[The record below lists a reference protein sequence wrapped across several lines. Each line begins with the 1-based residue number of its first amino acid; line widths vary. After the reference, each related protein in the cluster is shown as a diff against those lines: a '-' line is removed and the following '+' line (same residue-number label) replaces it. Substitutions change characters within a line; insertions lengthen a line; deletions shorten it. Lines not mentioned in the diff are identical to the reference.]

1 MSSTWSRVLAIGT
14 GVAASCGALYVLL
27 KDDVVK
33 GQWADAFVL
42 IPIMVGISIAAGH
55 LAVQALK
62 DRKILSALGFAL
74 AFTLGTALTV
84 YTSVGKQAST
94 TDATTNATV
103 AHNDTLKSKQDE
115 LQRARTRLSEAN
127 TMADREITDGGCKR
141 KCQDWKLRAREV
153 QARISQLETEIKSLG
168 PTMPVAAKADRAA
181 QLAALLFGAD
191 SKHVKA
197 VLVLVEPFLLTLLF
211 EVTAITAFGYGFGH
225 HRTRVA
231 PPPAKAEAAPVSPPA
246 PLELPAPEPVAAG
259 GITPATKEQALADL
273 QRLLARGAVIGSQD
287 ILVQR
292 WGVAKGTVSK
302 WISQWESDGLVERSA
317 DGRCKQIAAA

>member
-14 GVAASCGALYVLL
+14 GAAASGGALYVLL

-42 IPIMVGISIAAGH
+42 IPIMVGIAIAAGH
-55 LAVQALK
+55 LAAQALK
-62 DRKILSALGFAL
+62 DRKILSASGFAL
-74 AFTLGTALTV
+74 AFVLGTGLVV
-84 YTSVGKQAST
+84 YTSVGKQAAT

-115 LQRARTRLSEAN
+115 LQRAKTRLSEAN
-127 TMADREITDGGCKR
+127 AMADREITDGGCKR
-141 KCQDWKLRAREV
+141 KCQDWKLRATEV
-153 QARISQLETEIKSLG
+153 QARIFQLETEIQSLG

-197 VLVLVEPFLLTLLF
+197 VLVLVEPFLMTMLF

-225 HRTRVA
+225 RRAVPMMPARAEVA
-231 PPPAKAEAAPVSPPA
+231 LPPPVTPNVRVLAPA
-246 PLELPAPEPVAAG
+246 PQGVA
-259 GITPATKEQALADL
+259 TATKEQALADL
-273 QRLLARGAVIGSQD
+273 QRLLASGAVIASQD

-292 WGVAKGTVSK
+292 WGVRKGTVSK
-302 WISQWESDGLVERSA
+302 WISEWEADGLLARAA
-317 DGRCKQIAAA
+317 DGRCKQIVAA